1 MKLSLW
7 QSLFS
12 KNFWATIG
20 DTMVPIKQVNKR
32 ATNVSFRMSASDM
45 RDEKA
50 KGGKRNHL
58 HLDVRITKGSHISYV
73 SN

>member
-7 QSLFS
+7 QCLFS

-20 DTMVPIKQVNKR
+20 DTMVPIKRVNKS

-50 KGGKRNHL
+50 KRGKEEPFA
-58 HLDVRITKGSHISYV
+58 S
-73 SN
+73 